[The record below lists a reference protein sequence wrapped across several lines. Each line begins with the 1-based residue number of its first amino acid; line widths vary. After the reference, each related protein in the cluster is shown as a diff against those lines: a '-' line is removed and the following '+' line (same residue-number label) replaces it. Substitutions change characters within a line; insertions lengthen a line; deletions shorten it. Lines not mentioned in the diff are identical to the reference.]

1 MQDRKSETKARTGGN
16 AEANAAEVTVATAQL
31 LENHPSETVSLS
43 REEFAS
49 LGGGQV
55 AYVRTMRSEDVH
67 RIFPNAPEI
76 QAGIK
81 IYALLAADGSPI
93 LLTDSRD
100 AAVAGAWEN
109 ELATVAVH

>member
-1 MQDRKSETKARTGGN
+1 MQDRKSETKAKASGTPAGAQS
-16 AEANAAEVTVATAQL
+16 AETANAQL
-31 LENHPSETVSLS
+31 LDVSSAETTSLS

-109 ELATVAVH
+109 ELATVALH

>member
-1 MQDRKSETKARTGGN
+1 MQDRKTEAKSKDAVKDQAGSESAKFLDARF
-16 AEANAAEVTVATAQL
+16 AEDDGVD
-31 LENHPSETVSLS
+31 LS
-43 REEFAS
+43 TEEFAN
-49 LGGGQV
+49 LGGGEV
-55 AYVRTMRSEDVH
+55 AYVATMRSEDVH
-67 RIFPNAPEI
+67 RIFPNAPHI

-93 LLTDSRD
+93 LLTDSHD

>member
-1 MQDRKSETKARTGGN
+1 MHDRKSETKAKQDAG
-16 AEANAAEVTVATAQL
+16 ALAPAKLIEHDFQPDAALTT
-31 LENHPSETVSLS
+31 
-43 REEFAS
+43 EEFAS
-49 LGGGQV
+49 LGGGQI
-55 AYVRTMRSEDVH
+55 AYVRAMRSEDVH
-67 RIFPNAPEI
+67 RIFPQAPEI

-109 ELATVAVH
+109 ELATVALH